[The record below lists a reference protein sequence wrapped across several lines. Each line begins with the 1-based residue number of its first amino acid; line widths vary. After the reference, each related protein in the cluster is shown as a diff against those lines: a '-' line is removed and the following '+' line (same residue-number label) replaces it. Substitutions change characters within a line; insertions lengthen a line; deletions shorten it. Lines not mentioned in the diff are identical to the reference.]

1 MNMDTIKVLVVDDEI
16 GIRLSITRI
25 LKKMVIP
32 SPEDDREVR
41 FEVEQAETGEQ
52 ALQCIRQSP
61 PEILLLD
68 NKLPGISGFEVLT
81 EVAAMNLG
89 IHTVMITAYAS
100 IENAIHAAR
109 QGAYDMLPK
118 PFTPVELKRVLE
130 KVTNHVLM
138 ARRARELAA
147 EKKRVRFQFIS
158 VLAHELQVPINAI
171 ENYLRIMR
179 DRTLGE
185 KMESYDAYLERCL
198 IRSEYMRKMISDL
211 LDLTRIE
218 SGIRARSLEDMN
230 LTEAT
235 RLAMDALAGEAA
247 QRNIELILDAPLIAI
262 HADPTEMD
270 IILNNL
276 ISNAIKYNRD
286 KGKVHISLS
295 RDHGEIKIQVAD
307 TGIGMSADDCARI
320 FDDFVRIKNSRTS
333 KILGS
338 GLGLSTVKKIAL
350 LYNGSVSVAS
360 IPEEGTTF
368 AVVLKDSSITKPADQ

>member
-1 MNMDTIKVLVVDDEI
+1 MDTIKVLVVDDEI
-16 GIRLSITRI
+16 GIRVSIARI
-25 LKKMVIP
+25 LKKMTIVL
-32 SPEDDREVR
+32 SEDETEAH

-52 ALQCIRQSP
+52 ALQLIRESP

-68 NKLPGISGFEVLT
+68 NKLPGISGFQVL
-81 EVAAMNLG
+81 EQIAAMNLG
-89 IHTVMITAYAS
+89 IQTVMITAYAS

-130 KVTNHVLM
+130 KVANHVIM

-147 EKKRVRFQFIS
+147 EKRRVRFQFIS

-171 ENYLRIMR
+171 ENYLRVMR

-185 KMESYDAYLERCL
+185 DMKNYDAYLDRCL
-198 IRSEYMRKMISDL
+198 LRSEYMRKMISDL

-218 SGIRARSLEDMN
+218 SGERARTLEPCN
-230 LTEAT
+230 LVEAA
-235 RLAMDALAGEAA
+235 RLAMDALTGEAA
-247 QRNIELILDAPLIAI
+247 QRGIELVLDTRRVSIL
-262 HADPTEMD
+262 ADHTEID

-286 KGKVHISLS
+286 QGKV
-295 RDHGEIKIQVAD
+295 EIAFYKKGDEVKIQVSD
-307 TGIGMSADDCARI
+307 TGIGMSAEDCARI
-320 FDDFVRIKNSRTS
+320 FNDFVRIKNTRTS
-333 KILGS
+333 RILGS

-350 LYNGSVSVAS
+350 LYSGSVSVS
-360 IPEEGTTF
+360 SVPDEGTTF
-368 AVVLKDSSITKPADQ
+368 TVILKDAGAADSINR

>member
-1 MNMDTIKVLVVDDEI
+1 M
-16 GIRLSITRI
+16 
-25 LKKMVIP
+25 
-32 SPEDDREVR
+32 
-41 FEVEQAETGEQ
+41 
-52 ALQCIRQSP
+52 
-61 PEILLLD
+61 
-68 NKLPGISGFEVLT
+68 PGISGFQVL
-81 EVAAMNLG
+81 EQIAAMNLG
-89 IHTVMITAYAS
+89 IQTVMITAYAS

-130 KVTNHVLM
+130 KVANHVIM

-171 ENYLRIMR
+171 ENYLRVMR

-185 KMESYDAYLERCL
+185 DMKSYDAYLDRCL
-198 IRSEYMRKMISDL
+198 LRSEYMRKMISDL

-218 SGIRARSLEDMN
+218 SGERARTLEPCN
-230 LTEAT
+230 LVEAA

-247 QRNIELILDAPLIAI
+247 QRGIELVLDTRRVSIL
-262 HADPTEMD
+262 ADHTEID

-286 KGKVHISLS
+286 QGKV
-295 RDHGEIKIQVAD
+295 EIAFYKKGDEVKIQVAD
-307 TGIGMSADDCARI
+307 TGIGMSAEDCSRI
-320 FDDFVRIKNSRTS
+320 FNDFARIKNTRTS
-333 KILGS
+333 RILGS

-350 LYNGSVSVAS
+350 LYNGSVSVS
-360 IPEEGTTF
+360 SVPDEGTTF
-368 AVVLKDSSITKPADQ
+368 TVILKDAGAADSTNR

>member
-1 MNMDTIKVLVVDDEI
+1 MDTIKVLVVDDEI
-16 GIRLSITRI
+16 GIRVSIARI
-25 LKKMVIP
+25 LKKMTIVL
-32 SPEDDREVR
+32 SEEETEAH

-52 ALQCIRQSP
+52 ALQLIRESP

-68 NKLPGISGFEVLT
+68 NKLPGISGFQVL
-81 EVAAMNLG
+81 EQIAAMNLG
-89 IHTVMITAYAS
+89 IQTVMITAYAS

-130 KVTNHVLM
+130 KVANHVIM

-171 ENYLRIMR
+171 ENYLRVMR

-185 KMESYDAYLERCL
+185 DMKSYDAYLDRCL
-198 IRSEYMRKMISDL
+198 LRSEYMRKMISDL

-218 SGIRARSLEDMN
+218 SGERARTLEPCN
-230 LTEAT
+230 LVEAA

-247 QRNIELILDAPLIAI
+247 QRGIELVLDTRRVSIL
-262 HADPTEMD
+262 ADHTEID

-286 KGKVHISLS
+286 QGKV
-295 RDHGEIKIQVAD
+295 EIAFYKKGDEVKIQVAD
-307 TGIGMSADDCARI
+307 TGIGMSAEDCSRI
-320 FDDFVRIKNSRTS
+320 FNDFARIKNTRTS
-333 KILGS
+333 RILGS

-350 LYNGSVSVAS
+350 LYNGSVSVS
-360 IPEEGTTF
+360 SVPDEGTTF
-368 AVVLKDSSITKPADQ
+368 TVILKDAGAADSTNR